1 MEGRQ
6 KPLTAMS
13 KHGCWCE
20 PIHMT
25 QQAKLQ
31 NEKEVSSKY
40 SSSDSGHFSQNPVK
54 SNYNSKYI
62 YLSKDTDLDN
72 SAKIRTNKSNNH
84 CTDNVVNPETYP
96 FKFMPTGVEGQRYK
110 NSKFFPQHK
119 RQ

>member
-1 MEGRQ
+1 
-6 KPLTAMS
+6 
-13 KHGCWCE
+13 
-20 PIHMT
+20 MT

-40 SSSDSGHFSQNPVK
+40 SSSDSGNFWQNPVK

-72 SAKIRTNKSNNH
+72 SAIIKTNKSNNR
-84 CTDNVVNPETYP
+84 CTDHVVNPKTYP
-96 FKFMPTGVEGQRYK
+96 FYFMPTGDEGQRYK
-110 NSKFFPQHK
+110 NSKSVPQLK